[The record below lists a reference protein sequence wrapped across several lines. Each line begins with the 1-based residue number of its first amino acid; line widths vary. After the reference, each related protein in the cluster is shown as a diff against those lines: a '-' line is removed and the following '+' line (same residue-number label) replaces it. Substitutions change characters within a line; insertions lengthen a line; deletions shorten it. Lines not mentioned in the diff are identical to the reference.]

1 MSILR
6 LLNEHQR
13 TIWQRERDIIRRL
26 LQILDTWEI
35 ETNDSEHL
43 DQALDQLN
51 ELFLLVVVGE
61 FNSGKSALINALL
74 GETYL
79 TEGVTPT
86 TDRIYIVK
94 HGEPGNPEFIRENVR
109 VVRYPAEIL
118 REVHIVDT
126 PGTNAVLRHHE
137 AIVRDFVPR
146 SDMVIFVTSADR
158 PFTESERDFLENI
171 RKWGKKVVVII
182 NKTDILQNAEAIDEV
197 VSFVSNQVQ
206 RLLDFEPELFQ
217 LSARAAQQM
226 NADDSSSKHAEA
238 FLRFQE
244 YLQDTLSKE
253 SIIKLKLRNPL
264 GVSLKIARQYKDLA
278 QKRVDVLADDSA
290 TLQKVQKQLELFE
303 NDTQAEF
310 GRHLDR
316 IEKELLSMRVRGE
329 EFLDDRLRLLK
340 IRDML
345 NSKKMRAAFE
355 SEVVG
360 DSPQRIENHVE
371 EIIDWLV
378 ERELR
383 QWRLMADELG
393 RRKETEALRDAA
405 KQAASGFAY
414 NRRQLLNSVGTK
426 ADQVIA
432 SFDQKAEASR
442 LTETIRE
449 SVALVGLVEV
459 GAISLGLILK
469 AVLTTAAADATGLLA
484 AGVLGVLGLAVIPYR
499 RGRAKREF
507 RKKMTQLQDS
517 LRGVLSDDFKREL
530 EHSVGRLREAIA
542 PYRRFILNEED
553 QLKNVLSEL
562 KNAEVELQSLEEEIE
577 H

>member
-182 NKTDILQNAEAIDEV
+182 NKIDILQNAEAIDEV

-517 LRGVLSDDFKREL
+517 LRGVLSEDFKREL

>member
-43 DQALDQLN
+43 DQALEQLN

-182 NKTDILQNAEAIDEV
+182 NKIDILQNAEAIDEV

-432 SFDQKAEASR
+432 SFDQK
-442 LTETIRE
+442 
-449 SVALVGLVEV
+449 
-459 GAISLGLILK
+459 
-469 AVLTTAAADATGLLA
+469 
-484 AGVLGVLGLAVIPYR
+484 
-499 RGRAKREF
+499 
-507 RKKMTQLQDS
+507 
-517 LRGVLSDDFKREL
+517 
-530 EHSVGRLREAIA
+530 
-542 PYRRFILNEED
+542 
-553 QLKNVLSEL
+553 
-562 KNAEVELQSLEEEIE
+562 
-577 H
+577 